1 MFTRVGLCFQ
11 IALAPWKIGMSL
23 RAFLLNPNTKRKRSL
38 ISAYR
43 AFTNDISYQVWA
55 KNNLWNQKDPI
66 KLKSYIAHEEIVA
79 LLAHLNRDLDISFL
93 DSKYRFSLWC
103 VANNLSCPH
112 TLIYLNDN
120 IDLKCNH
127 GILPRS
133 DLFIKYE
140 NGVCGIG
147 AERWQ
152 KDASTDTWNRQG
164 VSRDSDSLILYFESL
179 AKNGGLIVQPVL
191 VNHPSLAPYSN
202 GNLVTLRVVTYRS
215 FDAVP
220 KVMVC
225 CLRMPTG
232 DSEVDNFAAG
242 GLAASVSCDGVVGS
256 AAIKSDPSQRI
267 SVHPDSGVKFA
278 GTAIPMF
285 REALEICL
293 RAHAMFPR
301 PHFVGWDVAFLVEG
315 PTLLEANSIWCV
327 DLIQMAHQAPMG
339 DFGFIE
345 EYMKCVISPNTF
357 FNGY

>member
-1 MFTRVGLCFQ
+1 MGLCFQ
-11 IALAPWKIGMSL
+11 IALAPWKIGKLL
-23 RAFLLNPNTKRKRSL
+23 RAFLLHPHISKKKSL
-38 ISAYR
+38 ISACR
-43 AFTNDISYQVWA
+43 AFKNDISYEAWS

-66 KLKSYIAHEEIVA
+66 KFKSYIAHEEIIA
-79 LLAHLNRDLDISFL
+79 LLAHLNRDLDTSFL
-93 DSKYRFSLWC
+93 DSKYNFNLWC
-103 VANNLSCPH
+103 MSKKLSSPH
-112 TLIYLNDN
+112 TLMHLNN
-120 IDLKCNH
+120 EIDLKSNH
-127 GILPRS
+127 GNLPLS

-152 KDASTDTWNRQG
+152 RDATTDTWNRRG
-164 VSRDSDSLILYFESL
+164 VSRDSDNLILYFESL
-179 AKNGGLIVQPVL
+179 VKNGGVIVQPVL
-191 VNHPSLAPYSN
+191 VNHPSVVPYSN
-202 GNLVTLRVVTYRS
+202 GSLVTLRVVTYRS
-215 FDAVP
+215 LDEVP

-242 GLAASVSCDGVVGS
+242 GMAASVSCDGVVGT

-267 SVHPDSGVKFA
+267 SVHPDSGFRFA

-293 RAHAMFPR
+293 RAHAMFAR
-301 PHFVGWDVAFLVEG
+301 PHFVGWDVAFLVDG

-345 EYMKCVISPNTF
+345 EYMKCVSAPTTVC
-357 FNGY
+357 NGN